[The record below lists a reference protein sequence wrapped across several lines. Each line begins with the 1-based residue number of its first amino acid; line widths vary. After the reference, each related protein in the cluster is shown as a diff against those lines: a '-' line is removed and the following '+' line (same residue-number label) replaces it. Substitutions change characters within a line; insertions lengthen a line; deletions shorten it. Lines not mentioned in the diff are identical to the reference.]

1 MRWGGEM
8 YHSITI
14 KGQLYIPRQDGSVLW
29 AGVRMG
35 TEEVVPLAN
44 CYSYQEG
51 RNKKKTNQNSGE

>member
-1 MRWGGEM
+1 M